1 VTGNTDVTA
10 SGITDSTTDAGDPYL
25 APFEAGIRAGAPL
38 VMISSARY
46 PRLDPDNQAVFSKAV
61 ITDLLRGDLGFDGVV
76 ITDDVGAA
84 KAVAAVSPG
93 ARATRFIAA
102 GGDIVLIAQPS
113 LAAPMLSAIAQKRA
127 ESKTFAAQ
135 VDAAAA
141 RVLDLK
147 ADLGLVR
154 C

>member
-1 VTGNTDVTA
+1 MV
-10 SGITDSTTDAGDPYL
+10 
-25 APFEAGIRAGAPL
+25 
-38 VMISSARY
+38 SSARY
-46 PRLDPDNQAVFSKAV
+46 PRLDPDNRAMFSRAIV
-61 ITDLLRGDLGFDGVV
+61 TDLLRSRLGFDGVV

-84 KAVAAVSPG
+84 KAVAAVPVG

-102 GGDIVLIAQPS
+102 GGDIVLTATASQAPTM
-113 LAAPMLSAIAQKRA
+113 LAAIATKRGS
-127 ESKTFAAQ
+127 SKTFAAQ

-154 C
+154 CG